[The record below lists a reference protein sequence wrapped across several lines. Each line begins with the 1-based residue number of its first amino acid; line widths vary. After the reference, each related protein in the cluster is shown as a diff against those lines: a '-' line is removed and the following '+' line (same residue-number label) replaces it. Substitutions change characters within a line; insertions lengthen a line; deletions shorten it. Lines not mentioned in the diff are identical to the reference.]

1 MRKVLIVEDS
11 ADIAELLSVR
21 LGMAGYMPLIAND
34 GETALKVL
42 RVEAMD
48 AILLDIGL
56 PGRDG
61 FFVLQN
67 VKSTPALRDIP
78 VIMLTARQ
86 AAGDIKLAI
95 SLGACDYI
103 AKPFDHENLVFR
115 IERALGKKVAKPQPK
130 DRTRD
135 WFAK

>member
-1 MRKVLIVEDS
+1 MRKILIVEDS
-11 ADIAELLSVR
+11 ADIAELLTVR
-21 LGMAGYMPLIAND
+21 LGMAGYTPLVVDD
-34 GETALKVL
+34 GETALQVLKV
-42 RVEAMD
+42 EHID

-56 PGRDG
+56 PGNDG

-67 VKSTPALRDIP
+67 VKATPAIRGIP

-86 AAGDIKLAI
+86 AMGDIRLAI

-115 IERALGKKVAKPQPK
+115 IERALGKKVAKPKPSE
-130 DRTRD
+130 RRRD
-135 WFAK
+135 WFVR